1 MTNFFEN
8 FNDKSDII
16 GRSRRGGI
24 KRRGSFLTRQREK
37 LRRQREGPPLTR
49 VQSLLNNLAVNMD
62 SRYYM
67 NELIRVLSKE
77 DYIHE
82 PDIKSYPVPGET
94 YTFIY
99 EAKTPG
105 LLYDYHPVST
115 IFDFVEDGFVGYNH
129 HLNRVRMYNDTRVK
143 SKFYRVYNDELRN
156 VLQVPSEFLRVV
168 PRT

>member
-1 MTNFFEN
+1 MTNSFEN

-49 VQSLLNNLAVNMD
+49 MQSLLSNLAVNMD

-67 NELIRVLSKE
+67 NELMRVLNKE
-77 DYIHE
+77 DDIHE
-82 PDIKSYPVPGET
+82 PDIKSYPVPGEI

-99 EAKTPG
+99 EARTPG
-105 LLYDYHPVST
+105 LLYDYHPVT
-115 IFDFVEDGFVGYNH
+115 QVIDFVENGFIGYNH
-129 HLNRVRMYNDTRVK
+129 HLSRVRRYRADDGRFK
-143 SKFYRVYNDELRN
+143 SKFFRVYDDELVN

-168 PRT
+168 P

>member
-8 FNDKSDII
+8 WNDKSDIV

-24 KRRGSFLTRQREK
+24 KRKGSFLTRQREK

-49 VQSLLNNLAVNMD
+49 IQSLLNNLAVNMD

-67 NELIRVLSKE
+67 NELIRGLSRE
-77 DYIHE
+77 DKIHVPE
-82 PDIKSYPVPGET
+82 IKSYPIPGET
-94 YTFIY
+94 YTFVY

-105 LLYDYHPVST
+105 LLYDYHPVT
-115 IFDFVEDGFVGYNH
+115 KIMDFTDDGFFGYNH
-129 HLNRVRMYNDTRVK
+129 HLSRVRRYRADRSK
-143 SKFYRVYNDELRN
+143 SNFYRVYDDELVN

-168 PRT
+168 PRS